1 MADTYANFAA
11 LAAAESSSAYAIR
24 TVPVTGATWSSIA
37 IHGGGIEP
45 GSGEMAREVGARI
58 GANHYE
64 FAALLSSGN
73 SRLHITSTNFDEPT
87 ALGIVTAARR
97 CLSFHG
103 AAGTTGVAQTF
114 MGGIDTATGARVA
127 AALTAAGFA
136 VTTASEELNASDPA
150 NITNRTTLAAGVQL
164 EMSNALRSSFFPGA
178 DLSRANRDSGARTS
192 TFYTYAAAVASAYDG
207 RGMMR
212 LGSVNVSR
220 WATLMG
226 PPSTDVD
233 VTVTVATDKAPA
245 GGSHYMHLAGR
256 AADTDNCYLTR
267 IEFTTAA
274 TINITV
280 RKRVGGTET
289 LLGSTVAT
297 GLTWTAGTAY
307 AVRLQILGSTVQA
320 KVWPAAS
327 AEPAAWATSVTD
339 TSITAAGRIGVRGL
353 LSPGSTTPLPVTA
366 SWDGLSSVLPQGV
379 TVVRSVNGI
388 VKAHTA
394 AADVRLAQPAIISL

>member
-289 LLGSTVAT
+289 LRAPPTRCGSRSSAAPCRRRCGRRRAPSQPRGQPRSRIPRSRPRAGSAYVACSPPD
-297 GLTWTAGTAY
+297 LPRPCRSPRRGTA
-307 AVRLQILGSTVQA
+307 
-320 KVWPAAS
+320 
-327 AEPAAWATSVTD
+327 
-339 TSITAAGRIGVRGL
+339 
-353 LSPGSTTPLPVTA
+353 
-366 SWDGLSSVLPQGV
+366 
-379 TVVRSVNGI
+379 
-388 VKAHTA
+388 
-394 AADVRLAQPAIISL
+394 